1 VITHGYMW
9 FRVRVLLNLLED
21 DVVQIARSYTSSSL
35 RQT

>member
-9 FRVRVLLNLLED
+9 FRVRVLLNLLEE
-21 DVVQIARSYTSSSL
+21 DVVQSAGRYTSSSL

>member
-9 FRVRVLLNLLED
+9 FRVRVLLNLLEE
-21 DVVQIARSYTSSSL
+21 DVAQIARRYRSSSL